1 MYIHK
6 YLDCNC
12 LYQLIILFLSILFY
26 STECTD
32 TIAGVAV
39 GCLSLSL
46 LLTAASVVIT
56 FLCTK
61 RCYNKKSSPPS
72 PTLYGE
78 ARNDVQQLETV
89 QLQPSP
95 AYQPFAF
102 T

>member
-1 MYIHK
+1 M

-12 LYQLIILFLSILFY
+12 LYQLIVLLLSILFY
-26 STECTD
+26 STECTEI
-32 TIAGVAV
+32 IAGVAV

-46 LLTAASVVIT
+46 ILTAVSVVFT
-56 FLCTK
+56 FFCTR
-61 RCYNKKSSPPS
+61 RCYKKKNSPPS
-72 PTLYGE
+72 PKEYGE
-78 ARNDVQQLETV
+78 ARNDVQELETV

>member
-1 MYIHK
+1 M

-12 LYQLIILFLSILFY
+12 LYQLIVLLLSILFY
-26 STECTD
+26 STECTEV
-32 TIAGVAV
+32 IAGVAV

-46 LLTAASVVIT
+46 ILTAASVVVT
-56 FLCTK
+56 FFCTR
-61 RCYNKKSSPPS
+61 RCYKKKNSPPS
-72 PTLYGE
+72 PKEYGE
-78 ARNDVQQLETV
+78 ARNDVQELETV